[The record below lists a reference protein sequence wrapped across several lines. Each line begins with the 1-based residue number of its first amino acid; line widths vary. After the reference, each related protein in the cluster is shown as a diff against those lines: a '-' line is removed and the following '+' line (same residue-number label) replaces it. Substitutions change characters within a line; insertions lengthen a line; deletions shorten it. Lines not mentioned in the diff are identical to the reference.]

1 MKKMVMMMMVAL
13 FVSVASAKTV
23 KNSFVVNGKCSS
35 CQARIEKAAKS
46 VDGVK
51 TASWNI
57 KSHKLV
63 ITYDDA
69 KTSPKKVQQVI
80 AKAGH
85 DAGNIKASDADYNRL
100 PACCRY
106 RSK

>member
-1 MKKMVMMMMVAL
+1 MKRMVMMMMIAL
-13 FVSVASAKTV
+13 SVSVVSAKTV
-23 KNSFVVNGKCSS
+23 ESIFSVNGKCSS
-35 CQARIEKAAKS
+35 CKARIEKAAKS

-57 KSHKLV
+57 KSHSLV

-69 KTSPKKVQQVI
+69 KTSPKKVQWSIV
-80 AKAGH
+80 KAGH
-85 DAGNIKASDADYNRL
+85 DVGKMKASDADYNRL

-106 RSK
+106 RNK